1 MKTNLLMTAMAVL
14 LLSACGNTAEKTK
27 ADTSVTA
34 EVSEKSQEIMEK
46 ADAMKKSESAL
57 SLADILA
64 AQDDAAKA
72 RYGDRNPGATL
83 EYFGIKP
90 GMTVAEVLP
99 GGGWYSKI
107 LIPYLGDDGHLVG
120 IDYEIDMWAK
130 FGGFATEEFLEGKKS
145 WAEEWVADA
154 TEWRG
159 DSQTDLSAFAF
170 GSAPDAMKGT
180 VDVVFM
186 PRAIHHLHRFEKA
199 HLAGALSDMK
209 MILKPDG
216 IVAIVAHRAAED
228 QPDDWA
234 NGNNGY
240 MKQST
245 VIQIMDDAG
254 FELAAAPSEINA
266 NPKDLAKAANKDMVW
281 RLPPTLGTS
290 REDPELRAKLEAIG
304 ETDRMTLKFRAK
316 Q

>member
-1 MKTNLLMTAMAVL
+1 MAAILLT
-14 LLSACGNTAEKTK
+14 ACGGAAEKVKDDAEKTTEK
-27 ADTSVTA
+27 VEQSA
-34 EVSEKSQEIMEK
+34 EMT
-46 ADAMKKSESAL
+46 KSEPTL
-57 SLADILA
+57 SLADVLD

-72 RYGDRNPGATL
+72 RFGDRNPGATL
-83 EYFGIKP
+83 EYFGVKP

-130 FGGFATEEFLEGKKS
+130 FGGFATPEFLEGKKT
-145 WAEEWVADA
+145 WTTTWVADA
-154 TEWRG
+154 TKWRG
-159 DSQTDLSAFAF
+159 DGKTNLSAFAF
-170 GSAPDAMKGT
+170 GSAPSAMKGK
-180 VDVVFM
+180 VDVVFL

-199 HLAGALSDMK
+199 HLASAMSDMK

-234 NGNNGY
+234 NGDNGY

-245 VIQIMDDAG
+245 VIAIMEEAG
-254 FELAAAPSEINA
+254 FELDGTPSEINA
-266 NPKDLAKAANKDMVW
+266 NPKDQAKAANKDMVW

-290 REDPELRAKLEAIG
+290 REDPELRAKMEAIG
-304 ETDRMTLKFRAK
+304 ETDRMTLKFRK
-316 Q
+316 KR